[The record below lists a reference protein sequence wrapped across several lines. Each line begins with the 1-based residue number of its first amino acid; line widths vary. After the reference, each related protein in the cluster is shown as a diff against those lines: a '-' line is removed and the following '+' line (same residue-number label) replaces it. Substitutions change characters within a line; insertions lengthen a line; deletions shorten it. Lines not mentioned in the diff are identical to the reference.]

1 MSSSEW
7 REVKLGDL
15 VDSISQRHKFDKE
28 KIVLVNTSD
37 VIEGVV
43 LNHQYVKNE
52 NLKGQFK
59 KSFKKNDILYSE
71 IRPKNKRFAY
81 VDFDSEDYVAS
92 TKLMVLRKKDE
103 NITSEFLYQILKSE
117 DLINALQAIAESRSG
132 TFPQI
137 TYNELSRMIVSLP
150 PLSEQK
156 AIAHILSSL
165 DEKIEVNNQINKTL
179 ENIAQ
184 TIFKQ
189 WFVDFEFPNGAKEP
203 YKSSGGEMVES
214 ELGMIPKG
222 WEVKSLDDVAD
233 FLNGLA
239 MQKYP
244 PINDK
249 DSFPVLKIKE
259 LRQGFT
265 DDNSDICSNMIDE
278 KYVINDGDLIF
289 SWSGSLMV
297 DFWCGEKCGLNQHL
311 FKVTSEKY
319 NKWFY
324 YLWTKHHLNKFIDIA
339 KSKATTMG
347 HIKRKD
353 LTDSKVI
360 VPTNKEFHKIE
371 NIVQPI
377 IENMIYKN
385 IENKKLMKLRDSL
398 LPKLMSGEIR
408 VPIEE
413 N

>member
-59 KSFKKNDILYSE
+59 KSFRKNDILYSE

-81 VDFDSEDYVAS
+81 VNFDSEDYVAS

-103 NITSEFLYQILKSE
+103 NITSDFLYQILKSE
-117 DLINALQAIAESRSG
+117 DLINELQAIAESRSG

-137 TYNELSRMIVSLP
+137 TYNELSRTIVSLP
-150 PLSEQK
+150 PLPEQK
-156 AIAHILSSL
+156 AIAHILSTL

-222 WEVKSLDDVAD
+222 WEIVQLQDLANITMGLSPKSESYNTDFIGTPLLNGAAD
-233 FLNGLA
+233 FSDGLIKA
-239 MQKYP
+239 LKY
-244 PINDK
+244 
-249 DSFPVLKIKE
+249 
-259 LRQGFT
+259 T
-265 DDNSDICSNMIDE
+265 
-278 KYVINDGDLIF
+278 
-289 SWSGSLMV
+289 
-297 DFWCGEKCGLNQHL
+297 
-311 FKVTSEKY
+311 
-319 NKWFY
+319 
-324 YLWTKHHLNKFIDIA
+324 TK
-339 KSKATTMG
+339 
-347 HIKRKD
+347 
-353 LTDSKVI
+353 
-360 VPTNKEFHKIE
+360 PTRLCK
-371 NIVQPI
+371 
-377 IENMIYKN
+377 
-385 IENKKLMKLRDSL
+385 
-398 LPKLMSGEIR
+398 
-408 VPIEE
+408 
-413 N
+413 

>member
-1 MSSSEW
+1 MSSS
-7 REVKLGDL
+7 DFF
-15 VDSISQRHKFDKE
+15 ISEHKFKE
-28 KIVLVNTSD
+28 ICE
-37 VIEGVV
+37 VING
-43 LNHQYVKNE
+43 
-52 NLKGQFK
+52 
-59 KSFKKNDILYSE
+59 
-71 IRPKNKRFAY
+71 RAY
-81 VDFDSEDYVAS
+81 
-92 TKLMVLRKKDE
+92 KKDE
-103 NITSEFLYQILKSE
+103 LLGSGKYKVLRVGNFFTSDNWYYSDLELNNDKYCHKGDLLYAWSASFGPKIWNEDNTIFHYHIWKLVPSDIVNKMFLYYWLEDNKRIILGNLHGSVMGHLTKNAFE
-117 DLINALQAIAESRSG
+117 NQKIN
-132 TFPQI
+132 
-137 TYNELSRMIVSLP
+137 LP
-150 PLSEQK
+150 PLPEQK
-156 AIAHILSSL
+156 AIAHILSTL

-189 WFVDFEFPNGAKEP
+189 WFVDFEFPNGAGEP

-324 YLWTKHHLNKFIDIA
+324 YLWTKHHLNKFIEIA

-360 VPTNKEFHKIE
+360 VPANKEFHKIE

-385 IENKKLMKLRDSL
+385 IENKKLIKLRDSL